1 MTSKIYTFYDK
12 LSVQR
17 NAFIA
22 ICLVLVFLPISGYP
36 LSQQYKQCAKEVLG
50 ASMDDCGIND
60 EYDRLHEKMEIVY
73 KTAVE
78 SKPELLKD
86 QSKWLEKL
94 KKDCPEDFGTSSSYR
109 LHTQCLAEE
118 TEARLSQLEN
128 NIKDIVSTKNDGAI
142 QNIQKRLKNLVANTL
157 SDDRDDIVFT
167 RSDVDKL
174 KDGILHEL
182 INNLK
187 TSKVEAIVG
196 KIAIERYQL
205 GTVTKTKNPNKNYNP
220 PVLAIKYEG
229 SFVSEMIVQGKKLDP
244 LKVYPGW
251 SIAVLNVDGTVKDVD
266 IDTEHMTH
274 LTGNVKEGRINP
286 EEYIP
291 QDCDF
296 KPLTQKQL
304 DDTLF

>member
-73 KTAVE
+73 KMAVE

-94 KKDCPEDFGTSSSYR
+94 KKDCPEDFGTSSSYG

-142 QNIQKRLKNLVANTL
+142 QNIQKWLKNLVANTL
-157 SDDRDDIVFT
+157 SDDRDDIEASLQFVAKQGGREGIINWREEKNWNQIKVTKYTLVGTIHACVDVNVTGYKFTHLLDKTIYQEFRNVF
-167 RSDVDKL
+167 
-174 KDGILHEL
+174 GGPAL
-182 INNLK
+182 IK
-187 TSKVEAIVG
+187 GTSKNVWLPA
-196 KIAIERYQL
+196 L
-205 GTVTKTKNPNKNYNP
+205 G
-220 PVLAIKYEG
+220 AG
-229 SFVSEMIVQGKKLDP
+229 SYSTHEEC
-244 LKVYPGW
+244 
-251 SIAVLNVDGTVKDVD
+251 VKDAE
-266 IDTEHMTH
+266 I
-274 LTGNVKEGRINP
+274 GA
-286 EEYIP
+286 
-291 QDCDF
+291 
-296 KPLTQKQL
+296 
-304 DDTLF
+304 